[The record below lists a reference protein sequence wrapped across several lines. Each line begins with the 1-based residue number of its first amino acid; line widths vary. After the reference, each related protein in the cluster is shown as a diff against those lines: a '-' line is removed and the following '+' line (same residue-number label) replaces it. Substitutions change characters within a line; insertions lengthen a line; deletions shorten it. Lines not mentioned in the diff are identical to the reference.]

1 MNVADLGRRRHFE
14 EQLQKISH
22 LEQRLTMTSEGNG
35 QVVVDPKVESTGWY
49 RTSLDMPSELVKQE
63 ISVHIRIFS
72 PSSTTTPDCFH
83 VVARHL

>member
-22 LEQRLTMTSEGNG
+22 LEQRLTMTSVGNG
-35 QVVVDPKVESTGWY
+35 QVVVESKIESTGWY
-49 RTSLDMPSELVKQE
+49 RTSLDMIPELVKQE
-63 ISVHIRIFS
+63 IHVHIRIFS
-72 PSSTTTPDCFH
+72 PSSTTSPDCFH